1 MTLIELLSDDI
12 FKLPI
17 VKGEGEVLIEILTQK
32 FDKYIELLRDLDD
45 TDQYTDAILKEMPQI
60 ELLCN
65 SIREAVE
72 LYLKGSPY
80 KAYSIFNEGIS
91 KLDSYIYDSSMDFK
105 NAPLY
110 RIRNTE
116 KRHLD
121 KRDIFHTPFES
132 RGRVRNQRFS
142 INGFPCLY
150 FGSSIYACWE
160 ELNRPSFDNLHISSF
175 KFLNEPHI
183 LDLTFPVSKVKQR
196 STNSKPQNSDIV
208 NKIILFPLIISCSVK
223 NKNNTDIFKEEYI
236 IPQILL
242 EWVNNT
248 TKIDAIKYSSLSLPN
263 YNLDDY
269 LFINY
274 VFPAKNHSKSG
285 YCAHLRDMFELTDP
299 ISWNFAKSVC
309 VNNKSIS
316 ERQHIH
322 NFKIVYPIGSYYPHT
337 EFGHMEGII
346 KSMNFSKLEVV

>member
-1 MTLIELLSDDI
+1 MTLSKLLSDDI
-12 FKLPI
+12 FKLPL

-32 FDKYIELLRDLDD
+32 FDRYIELLRDLDN

-65 SIREAVE
+65 GIKETVE

-91 KLDSYIYDSSMDFK
+91 KLDSHIYESRMDIDVY
-105 NAPLY
+105 LY
-110 RIRNTE
+110 RIRDTE
-116 KRHLD
+116 ERHLT
-121 KRDIFHTPFES
+121 KKDIFHIPFES
-132 RGRVRNQRFS
+132 RGRVENQRFS

-160 ELNRPSFDNLHISSF
+160 ELNRPGFDNLHISAF
-175 KFLNEPHI
+175 KSVKSPHV
-183 LDLTFPVSKVKQR
+183 LDLTFPVGKVGRR
-196 STNSKPQNSDIV
+196 SINFKPKDSDIV

-236 IPQILL
+236 VPQILL
-242 EWVNNT
+242 EWLNNT
-248 TKIDAIKYSSLSLPN
+248 SKIDAIKYSSLSLPN
-263 YNLDDY
+263 YNLDDS

-285 YCAHLRDMFELTDP
+285 HCCYLRDMFMLTDP
-299 ISWNFAKSVC
+299 ISWNFAKSIY
-309 VNNKSIS
+309 VNNRSIS
-316 ERQHIH
+316 PRERIH
-322 NFKIVYPIGSYYPHT
+322 NFKIVDPIGSYYPHT
-337 EFGHMEGII
+337 GFGHMEQII
-346 KSMNFSKLEVV
+346 KSMNFSKLEAI

>member
-1 MTLIELLSDDI
+1 MTLTELLSDDI
-12 FKLPI
+12 FKLPV

-32 FDKYIELLRDLDD
+32 FDRYIELLGDLDN

-65 SIREAVE
+65 GLKEAVE
-72 LYLKGSPY
+72 LYLKGSPG
-80 KAYSIFNEGIS
+80 KAYSFFNGSIF
-91 KLDSYIYDSSMDFK
+91 KLDSYIYEMDIK
-105 NAPLY
+105 DVHLY
-110 RIRNTE
+110 RIRDLEERYLT
-116 KRHLD
+116 K
-121 KRDIFHTPFES
+121 KDIFHIPFES
-132 RGRVRNQRFS
+132 RGKVRNQRFS

-160 ELNRPSFDNLHISSF
+160 ELNRPGFDNLHISSF
-175 KFLNEPHI
+175 KFIKSPHI
-183 LDLTFPVSKVKQR
+183 LDLTFPVGKVKQR
-196 STNSKPQNSDIV
+196 SINSKPQNSDIV

-248 TKIDAIKYSSLSLPN
+248 SKIDAIKYSCLSLPN
-263 YNLDDY
+263 YNLADY

-285 YCAHLRDMFELTDP
+285 YCSHLIDMFELTDP
-299 ISWNFAKSVC
+299 KSWNFAKSAY

-316 ERQHIH
+316 QRQRIN
-322 NFKIVYPIGSYYPHT
+322 NFNIMNPIGSYYHT
-337 EFGHMEGII
+337 EFGHMEQII
-346 KSMNFSKLEVV
+346 KSMNFSKLEAV